1 MCHASSLRNTLIS
14 SGSSKDGTWP
24 ELAVLVEQT
33 QSFSLFTVLL
43 FKEFTMLTRRNAILA
58 STAFAV
64 GAANQSSHAA
74 STSTP
79 QSQLLPSSHMDVV
92 VTFTAEHASYQ
103 CLQCA
108 ESASRCITVAAR
120 SADANVGEFVQV
132 CQDASDI
139 CFVTATIL
147 TRQGPLSPAICQACA
162 DACDRLIYACANANL
177 NGLEQTCA
185 TLANRCATVCRRL
198 VNKIAE
204 A

>member
-1 MCHASSLRNTLIS
+1 
-14 SGSSKDGTWP
+14 
-24 ELAVLVEQT
+24 
-33 QSFSLFTVLL
+33 
-43 FKEFTMLTRRNAILA
+43 MLTRRNAILA
-58 STAFAV
+58 TTVFAV
-64 GAANQSSHAA
+64 GAANQRSHAGT
-74 STSTP
+74 TSTP
-79 QSQLLPSSHMDVV
+79 QNVPMPSRHMDVV
-92 VTFTAEHASYQ
+92 VPFSAEHASHQ
-103 CLQCA
+103 CLECA
-108 ESASRCITVAAR
+108 ESASRCITAAAK
-120 SADANVGEFVQV
+120 SADTNAGEFVQV